1 MTQDVQWI
9 RKALIQ
15 RKEYDALQKE
25 IETLRIE
32 LLAAD
37 YEAEHASGWFTA
49 KKKQAL
55 IEKRDILRPVCR
67 PWKRIS
73 KVYPPLHC
81 AALPINLNY

>member
-37 YEAEHASGWFTA
+37 YEA
-49 KKKQAL
+49 
-55 IEKRDILRPVCR
+55 
-67 PWKRIS
+67 
-73 KVYPPLHC
+73 
-81 AALPINLNY
+81 

>member
-49 KKKQAL
+49 KKTGS
-55 IEKRDILRPVCR
+55 D
-67 PWKRIS
+67 
-73 KVYPPLHC
+73 
-81 AALPINLNY
+81 

>member
-37 YEAEHASGWFTA
+37 YEAEPLPAGSRR
-49 KKKQAL
+49 
-55 IEKRDILRPVCR
+55 KRNRL
-67 PWKRIS
+67 
-73 KVYPPLHC
+73 
-81 AALPINLNY
+81 